1 MANPIT
7 WRNVNAPSAGGAA
20 DLFGQAQASFDGAI
34 KAVQDT
40 KDGFEKGRT
49 DRNTQEF
56 MSQLQQYGSSE
67 ELAAAQQSGALA
79 DLRSQFGSM
88 VDQSKVSADAVTDRV
103 TNLQGRETAQYD
115 RDQML
120 TERADKPLI
129 DNFSNRLA
137 SISSDQGI
145 AGIGQAYEGFQ
156 SDVNSQVESGELS
169 TSAGT
174 QLIRDGQQRVSALEQ
189 DFDADQTRNRNQTQ
203 QQWKDAAR
211 GAVTEYG
218 QQVAKGTPV
227 KPIEQAMVARLRK
240 QGVPEEY
247 ITTARTQFN
256 SAANSGVVF
265 GARDQA
271 ELDNRRSSIERDY
284 NYDTNVYA
292 KEGTFVPEEATNA
305 LLAETMQTDEDGREF
320 FFQDG
325 DTEARTELT
334 KELIGALSN
343 GVEISVNGTTRT
355 VPVAQAHA
363 RAALR
368 NIQGGDWEI
377 NSTFQ
382 EEIKSVLKQVDAYER
397 SKEYTEGKRA
407 LSDFDTNQL
416 KYLTGDRASRGS
428 QNNQGQGE
436 SQSQE
441 QERQETEPS
450 NSKIPDLFKPGSV
463 NDGAGAK
470 FGRDFVSEFKNTLRM
485 VGGDI
490 NNENN
495 LGVLATLNPN
505 VEGSAANLV
514 SKGVGMWRNA
524 SNVAGSSITGAF
536 TPNIASSPQTEAVNR
551 VQSALQAGEKP
562 TTSDLDKAM
571 RLASDKPELF
581 TKEAISLLIKAT
593 Q

>member
-1 MANPIT
+1 M
-7 WRNVNAPSAGGAA
+7 RSE
-20 DLFGQAQASFDGAI
+20 FGNLIDRDQTDSDAI
-34 KAVQDT
+34 
-40 KDGFEKGRT
+40 
-49 DRNTQEF
+49 
-56 MSQLQQYGSSE
+56 
-67 ELAAAQQSGALA
+67 
-79 DLRSQFGSM
+79 
-88 VDQSKVSADAVTDRV
+88 TDRV
-103 TNLQGRETAQYD
+103 TGLRQQATADYNYD
-115 RDQML
+115 QTQVD
-120 TERADKPLI
+120 RADKPLV

-145 AGIGQAYEGFQ
+145 NGIGDSYDGFQ
-156 SDVNSQVESGELS
+156 SDVQSSMESGELS

-174 QLIRDGQQRVSALEQ
+174 QLLQQGQQRVNALEQ
-189 DFDADQTRNRNQTQ
+189 NFYADQARNRSQRE
-203 QQWKDAAR
+203 QQWQDATR
-211 GAVTEYG
+211 GAVTQYG
-218 QQVAKGTPV
+218 QQVTKGSPV
-227 KPIEQAMVARLRK
+227 KPVEQAMVEDLRSK
-240 QGVPEEY
+240 GVPEEF

-271 ELDNRRSSIERDY
+271 ELDKQRSNIEREF

-292 KEGTFVPEEATNA
+292 KEGDFVPEEATNT
-305 LLAETMQTDEDGREF
+305 LLAETMQTDEEGRQF
-320 FFQDG
+320 FFQYG

-334 KELIGALSN
+334 EEVTGAMSK
-343 GVEISVNGTTRT
+343 GVQMSVNGTTRT
-355 VPVAQAHA
+355 VPVAKAHV
-363 RAALR
+363 RSALR
-368 NIQGGDWEI
+368 NIQGGDWEV

-382 EEIKSVLKQVDAYER
+382 EEIKSVLKQSDAYNKF
-397 SKEYTEGKRA
+397 KEYTEGKRA
-407 LSDFDTNQL
+407 LADFDANQL
-416 KYLTGDRASRGS
+416 KYLIGDRASRDS

-436 SQSQE
+436 NQSQE

-463 NDGAGAK
+463 NDGAGAE
-470 FGRDFVSEFKNTLRM
+470 FGRDVVSEFKDTLRM
-485 VGGDI
+485 VGDDI
-490 NNENN
+490 NNKNN

-536 TPNIASSPQTEAVNR
+536 THNIASSPQTEAVNR

>member
-34 KAVQDT
+34 KAARDT

-49 DRNTQEF
+49 DRNTQAF
-56 MSQLQQYGSSE
+56 MNQLQQYGSSE

-79 DLRSQFGSM
+79 DLRGQFGSM
-88 VDQSKVSADAVTDRV
+88 VDQDKVSADAVTDRV

-115 RDQML
+115 RKQML
-120 TERADKPLI
+120 TERADKPLV
-129 DNFSNRLA
+129 DTFTNRLA

-145 AGIGQAYEGFQ
+145 EGIGQAYDGFQ
-156 SDVNSQVESGELS
+156 SDVKARVDTGELS

-174 QLIRDGQQRVSALEQ
+174 QLIRDGQKRVSALEQ
-189 DFDADQTRNRNQTQ
+189 NFDTDQARNRNQAQ

-227 KPIEQAMVARLRK
+227 KPIEQAMVTSLRE
-240 QGVPEEY
+240 QGVPEKY
-247 ITTARTQFN
+247 ITNARTQFN

-271 ELDNRRSSIERDY
+271 ELDNQRSSIERDY

-334 KELIGALSN
+334 KELTGALSN
-343 GVEISVNGTTRT
+343 GVEISVNGTKRT

-382 EEIKSVLKQVDAYER
+382 EEIKNVLKQVDAYGR

-407 LSDFDTNQL
+407 LSNFDANQL
-416 KYLTGDRASRGS
+416 KYLTGTR
-428 QNNQGQGE
+428 NNQGQ
-436 SQSQE
+436 SQKQSQE
-441 QERQETEPS
+441 QEQQETEPS

-463 NDGAGAK
+463 NDGAGAE
-470 FGRDFVSEFKNTLRM
+470 FGRDVVGEFKNTLRM
-485 VGGDI
+485 LGGDI
-490 NNENN
+490 KNEND

-514 SKGVGMWRNA
+514 SKGVGMWRDA
-524 SNVAGSSITGAF
+524 SNVAGSTITGAF
-536 TPNIASSPQTEAVNR
+536 TPNIASSPQTAAVNR

-562 TTSDLDKAM
+562 TTSDLDQAM
-571 RLASDKPELF
+571 KLASVQPDLF